1 MSPLSVIITVLA
13 YFAVMFTVSWIS
25 SRNADNAGFFNGGR
39 KAPWWIVAIAMLG
52 APMSGVTYVSVPGMV
67 GVGGT
72 AMGYLQMVLGF
83 FVGYIIIAFVL
94 TPIFFKMNMVSIY
107 QYLDDRFGVSSH
119 KTGAWFFFISKIL
132 GAAVRLFLVCVTL
145 QLMIFE
151 PLGLPFILNVI
162 VSVAIVLLYTFR
174 GGVKSVIWTDTLKTV
189 CMIVSIVLA
198 IVFIAKDLGLN
209 FSGVVQTVRE
219 SSYSKMFFFDDVNH
233 PEYFWKQFLAGVFTV
248 IAMTGLD
255 QDMMQRTLSSRNA
268 KDSQKNL
275 ITSGLLQIPVIFLF
289 LCLGVL
295 LYIFAGQKGISE
307 VGDTLF
313 PAVATGG
320 YLPAIVGV
328 LFVIG
333 LVSCAFAAGGSAL
346 TALTTSFTVD
356 IIGTKGKS
364 EEQVT
369 TIRKKVHLLMAFL
382 MGVVIFVFYLLN
394 TKSAIDAVYKL
405 ASYTYGPILGMFA
418 FGIFTK
424 KKINDKWVP
433 LVAVAAPVLCFILQS
448 NSERWFGG
456 YKFSYELLL
465 FNALFTILGLC
476 LLIRRKKVELIL
488 SIQDKVLFLQSS
500 CEETQR
506 IIEIWCN
513 GSTTDSGSVSEG
525 SNPSISTNSPALA
538 GFLWLLPGMAG

>member
-1 MSPLSVIITVLA
+1 
-13 YFAVMFTVSWIS
+13 
-25 SRNADNAGFFNGGR
+25 
-39 KAPWWIVAIAMLG
+39 
-52 APMSGVTYVSVPGMV
+52 
-67 GVGGT
+67 
-72 AMGYLQMVLGF
+72 
-83 FVGYIIIAFVL
+83 
-94 TPIFFKMNMVSIY
+94 
-107 QYLDDRFGVSSH
+107 
-119 KTGAWFFFISKIL
+119 
-132 GAAVRLFLVCVTL
+132 
-145 QLMIFE
+145 
-151 PLGLPFILNVI
+151 
-162 VSVAIVLLYTFR
+162 
-174 GGVKSVIWTDTLKTV
+174 
-189 CMIVSIVLA
+189 MIVSIVLA

-418 FGIFTK
+418 FGIFSKRTV
-424 KKINDKWVP
+424 NDKWVP
-433 LVAVAAPVLCFILQS
+433 LVAVIAPVLCFILQS

-476 LLIRRKKVELIL
+476 LLIRRKK
-488 SIQDKVLFLQSS
+488 
-500 CEETQR
+500 
-506 IIEIWCN
+506 
-513 GSTTDSGSVSEG
+513 
-525 SNPSISTNSPALA
+525 SN
-538 GFLWLLPGMAG
+538 

>member
-1 MSPLSVIITVLA
+1 MTPLSVIITVLT
-13 YFAVMFTVSWIS
+13 YFAVMFTVSLIS

-39 KAPWWIVAIAMLG
+39 KAPWWIVAIAMIG

-94 TPIFFKMNMVSIY
+94 TPIFFRMNMVSIY

-119 KTGAWFFFISKIL
+119 KTGAWFFFVSKIL

-151 PLGLPFILNVI
+151 PLGLPFILNVGI
-162 VSVAIVLLYTFR
+162 SVAIVLLYTFR

-198 IVFIAKDLGLN
+198 IVFIAKDLGLD
-209 FSGVVQTVRE
+209 FSGVARTVRD
-219 SSYSKMFFFDDVNH
+219 SGYSKIFFFDDVNH
-233 PEYFWKQFLAGVFTV
+233 PEYFWEQFRAGVFTV

-275 ITSGLLQIPVIFLF
+275 ITGGLLQIPVIFLF

-295 LYIFAGQKGISE
+295 LYTFADQKGIPE

-320 YLPAIVGV
+320 RLPAIVGV

-356 IIGTKGKS
+356 IIGTRGKS
-364 EEQVT
+364 ENQVASV
-369 TIRKKVHLLMAFL
+369 RKKVHLLMALL
-382 MGVVIFVFYLLN
+382 MGIVIIVFYLLN

-405 ASYTYGPILGMFA
+405 ASYTYGPILGLFA

-424 KKINDKWVP
+424 KKVNDKWVP
-433 LVAVAAPVLCFILQS
+433 LVAITAPVLCFILQS

-476 LLIRRKKVELIL
+476 LLIQRKKL
-488 SIQDKVLFLQSS
+488 
-500 CEETQR
+500 
-506 IIEIWCN
+506 N
-513 GSTTDSGSVSEG
+513 
-525 SNPSISTNSPALA
+525 
-538 GFLWLLPGMAG
+538 

>member
-219 SSYSKMFFFDDVNH
+219 SSYSKMFFFDDVNL

-418 FGIFTK
+418 FGIFSK
-424 KKINDKWVP
+424 RKVNDKWVP
-433 LVAVAAPVLCFILQS
+433 LVAVIAPVLCFILQS

-465 FNALFTILGLC
+465 FNALFTFLGL
-476 LLIRRKKVELIL
+476 LIISRKKHR
-488 SIQDKVLFLQSS
+488 D
-500 CEETQR
+500 
-506 IIEIWCN
+506 
-513 GSTTDSGSVSEG
+513 
-525 SNPSISTNSPALA
+525 PAA
-538 GFLWLLPGMAG
+538 Q